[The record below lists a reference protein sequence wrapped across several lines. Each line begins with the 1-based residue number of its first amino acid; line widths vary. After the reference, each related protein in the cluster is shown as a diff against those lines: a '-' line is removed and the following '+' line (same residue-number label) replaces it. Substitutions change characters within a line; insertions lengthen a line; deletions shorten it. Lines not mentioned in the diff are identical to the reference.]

1 MGIELVINFVISRLK
16 SVPPLFVFCILHVH
30 TYTLFTVYTGGVLVV
45 VLHTAGDLN
54 MRGKEREKEKERGE
68 ERRGRRGGERRAR
81 PRKERERGPTTV
93 PELTELEM
101 GREREGMMREGIDG
115 MY

>member
-1 MGIELVINFVISRLK
+1 M
-16 SVPPLFVFCILHVH
+16 
-30 TYTLFTVYTGGVLVV
+30 V
-45 VLHTAGDLN
+45 VLHTADDLN

-68 ERRGRRGGERRAR
+68 ERRGRRGGGRRVR

-93 PELTELEM
+93 PELTELDM
-101 GREREGMMREGIDG
+101 GREREEMMREGIDG

>member
-1 MGIELVINFVISRLK
+1 M
-16 SVPPLFVFCILHVH
+16 
-30 TYTLFTVYTGGVLVV
+30 V
-45 VLHTAGDLN
+45 VLHTADDLN

-68 ERRGRRGGERRAR
+68 ERRGRGRRVR

-93 PELTELEM
+93 PELTELDM
-101 GREREGMMREGIDG
+101 GREREEMMREGIDG

>member
-1 MGIELVINFVISRLK
+1 M
-16 SVPPLFVFCILHVH
+16 
-30 TYTLFTVYTGGVLVV
+30 V

-54 MRGKEREKEKERGE
+54 MRGKERENEKERGE

-101 GREREGMMREGIDG
+101 AREREGMMREGIDG